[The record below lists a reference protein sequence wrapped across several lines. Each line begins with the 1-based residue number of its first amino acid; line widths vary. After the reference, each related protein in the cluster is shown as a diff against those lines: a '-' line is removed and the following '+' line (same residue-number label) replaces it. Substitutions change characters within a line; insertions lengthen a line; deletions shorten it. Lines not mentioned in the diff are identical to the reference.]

1 MSLHGIQS
9 RRQRR
14 DDRDDQ
20 AQDRLLISAE
30 QFRKLLGLG
39 NRTFTAM
46 KLAGRFDH
54 LRAAHFGSATRTY
67 YVRAAALA
75 WASEQ
80 LQLHLRPV
88 SHKAR

>member
-1 MSLHGIQS
+1 
-9 RRQRR
+9 
-14 DDRDDQ
+14 
-20 AQDRLLISAE
+20 
-30 QFRKLLGLG
+30 LG